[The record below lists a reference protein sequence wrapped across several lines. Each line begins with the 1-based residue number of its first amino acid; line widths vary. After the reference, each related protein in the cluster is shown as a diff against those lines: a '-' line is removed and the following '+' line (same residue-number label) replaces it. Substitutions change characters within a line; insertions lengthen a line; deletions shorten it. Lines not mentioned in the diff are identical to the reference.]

1 VRKFA
6 KTVNTIKKDR
16 FSMNRKMYEKIH
28 QYSFENE
35 KILEGQE
42 CVCLYCK
49 SRFNY
54 NKIKLWIEDE
64 KGKTAQCPYCEIDC
78 VVPISI
84 ENEYKLTDK
93 DIENL
98 NKIYF

>member
-1 VRKFA
+1 MEV
-6 KTVNTIKKDR
+6 KK
-16 FSMNRKMYEKIH
+16 YGKIH
-28 QYSFENE
+28 SYSFENE
-35 KILEGQE
+35 KILEGKE

-49 SRFNY
+49 SKFNY
-54 NKIKLWIEDE
+54 NKIKLWIEDD
-64 KGKTAQCPYCEIDC
+64 KGKTAQCPFCEIDC